1 MGLSRLPAAHTNR
14 WCWWAYGI
22 QEKGASSGEM
32 AREEAYFEDEWV
44 GLGFGTGG
52 EERVLKVTE
61 ESG

>member
-1 MGLSRLPAAHTNR
+1 
-14 WCWWAYGI
+14 
-22 QEKGASSGEM
+22 M